1 MGKKRKERTMAEL
14 YKRTVKLLK
23 PRITP
28 ILEGHCRIQGPL
40 NESDSECETKRLRNT
55 ADRNKEKDCS
65 IERMEC
71 SVSTNVSKRRRN
83 KEQEPDHNTVD
94 TILMQKKT
102 PGKES
107 PSEHATGKSATKD
120 FVEREEIPGSKKTR
134 ISSNVRRA
142 KGNKSRK
149 AGVASSHS
157 DCGQKVELQ
166 ASSMIEPSEKSLET
180 PGSSQT
186 HDEEKIL
193 FLGKQSEETCDQS
206 RNSGTSSSHSDYE
219 QKAETQATDMIE
231 QSEKHLE
238 SLDASQARD
247 EEKMVAIDKQSEET
261 CDKSNNAAI
270 PSRDSDYEQKAE
282 ICESGAI
289 EQSEKCLETSFASQ
303 SNEETILS
311 LGKQSE
317 ETSFK
322 SGFNGQNEEVQETCM
337 TEQIEKSLEAPSAS
351 QSNDEGKILCFENQF
366 EETHD
371 KCFDKE
377 PTDILQSNE
386 TPIVMD
392 AGVNEDDK
400 GIEKQE
406 EADEELSVT
415 KPIDTTDINSGDSH
429 CVGITLSQNSLNTC
443 NMAPITVSDEI
454 NELEV
459 LPGIQSPMSLHSD
472 LDVHARGSENSS
484 GMPQIHFNGDA
495 CNDKDLIERSLISKS
510 SRLENTDEL
519 ISTSTESLV
528 TENVILK
535 GTSASSDM
543 TNAENTSSRE
553 SPEMNFEKTSS
564 SFIEDS
570 LDVIQ
575 KVETE
580 SKGSEFLQQNNN
592 IQTVTPTNSNV
603 EEINTFAENSLP
615 GHSLNVDGTDTVNL
629 SFKSGP
635 LDHSLSSSPEK
646 KEVSSILFSEDNIL
660 QEAVSSFPLSV
671 IPGHSSLTSASQ
683 YVITAKEIEPY
694 SSNQQE
700 KDFAFTSSTVCTEFS
715 TNKNTIIDEEETKD
729 VLPDLPVAARSAEH
743 LENNVLKGNEL
754 DGDFQFYEG
763 SKKLGPSDL
772 ASSSGVSLPFGET
785 EKSSEP
791 LSGED
796 DVKVCDICGNTG
808 YEGMLAVCSVC
819 NDGAEHIYCMQ
830 TMLDEVPER
839 DWLCEGCKSKHDI
852 NVKRV
857 ETSTSLTVISKP
869 TCLNSRKHNSFGTAR
884 SRLSAKLD
892 KRKLVPERKRAFK
905 GIPSSL
911 LSTKRQAES
920 FEIGPATK
928 KMALG
933 TPSPNIGSLS
943 SNPKSI
949 FYRENSFKALD
960 IGKVKTSIAVSS
972 TGDLP
977 SSSVHDSGKSSTL
990 YGASSPR
997 LPASVQLSKNRLLSL
1012 NSRMTDSS
1020 VVTGSKAGRNSPST
1034 HTVKVSADSNAPLR
1048 SNSFYKLSAIPKDVK
1063 EPIEVGSQAK
1073 ADRENT
1079 SNSHEAGVIAK
1090 PLKCNTNTDFSPVS
1104 DPKTSSVVHNLETKE
1119 IRTGKL
1125 AKDGL
1130 GLAKKKVMSKSPSIC
1145 RDSKS
1150 AGAMSLEKP
1159 ALDDRHAKSVTF
1171 LMKDSPNSRPVRS
1184 EVKIAVAPRQVA
1196 LNSNKEHNTLRFS
1209 ADGREGRTQLKTS
1222 PSKFQGVTANKLQ
1235 HSASTEASH
1244 KVTAEKSEDKSL
1256 FETTFVIKSSEEEN
1270 IFSSSVKDEK
1280 MSDSLGEKLAAE
1292 DRASQSEKKSA
1303 TLANKLISNDLL
1315 PEENKKTGNFK
1326 KFSSLKWPSPNHQTA
1341 AGSTRCYK
1349 CKELGHSPQL
1359 CTSCTSAETGSSGLR
1374 VTSLIA
1380 SAARSVKDP
1389 SDTVSVKLNT
1399 VEEITSSGNY
1409 KTGGNDESSV
1419 QGLQLI
1425 NSEQDHADQPGNGSP
1440 GQVSSNKEAS
1450 NCDPKCNSVES
1461 SKGASYVSR
1470 ELDIKTIESC
1480 QVSIPTRDF
1489 GQGLATTMPILT
1501 SGLGEPSLVNPSSN
1515 SSKSQGEQLLHTAAN
1530 EKKKSGNDE
1539 IQKNSSQKGQTV
1551 SPTEDMV
1558 VAIRESLSHGVP
1570 ASLDGAGQPGI
1581 ECRSVP
1587 CRGSSVVETTSATSL
1602 PEHNFLWQGGF
1613 DVQSNTNG
1621 TNYFDGIQAHASTSA
1636 ASKVLDAVKKFS
1648 SKLQLEEVP
1657 RYSSWPLQ
1665 FGHYRPSDKNIAL
1678 YFFAKDHESYE
1689 RPYRKLL
1696 EHMLKNDL
1704 ALRGNFD
1711 GVELLVFSS
1720 NQLAEQS
1727 QRWNRLL
1734 FLWGVF
1740 RERKSTCIESS
1751 TCMNEN
1757 IQGELAKG
1765 DPSASSVFGSSEL
1778 EKMDTDRIVVGDSNA
1793 SEGTLRVTGDQTL
1806 ASASS
1811 QDEGPNG
1818 NLYDSNIQTS
1828 PFVEDTKFN
1837 STLKIDKEDAEQLS
1851 IKKHSMGSSFESNE
1865 QPSSKIPQSNRLSS
1879 PDLSAGLEISTTQ
1892 MRQNATDGNFFEEMI
1907 PSEAGLVA
1915 SGKFGE
1921 ISSSNIIQTE
1931 GRKPNCLRP
1940 TLSASSTISLSSTE
1954 RKAYS
1959 CDTLNTAHFQSDLLC
1974 QQTSIDKGKKRPRD
1988 AKCDRQMEKAKE
2000 VESARLSS
2008 RDVEM
2013 DQGWR
2018 PWEKH
2023 REDPVVANERERG
2036 RCPSISREEDYG
2048 NCEPKYQK
2056 DGMQQRKRFC
2066 PSRSHSP
2073 SQIGVQSHS
2082 QTKQIFNNDF
2092 EYSQTFS
2099 PNLDHVKQPLRW
2111 QAPEMILDL
2120 DGSSHEKSKN
2130 IAVDGKEGRRKL
2142 KKSYSD
2148 VEGQENGK
2156 KQDVSNMNLA
2166 EQKISSRQ
2174 SYPIADLNQAADFD
2188 SAVEFCGTSVQQ
2200 HIQQEDPE
2208 GHLRFPQYCQLTERV
2223 FFPFSDDIS
2232 RNHRLS
2238 KPSEQWLSQLGSKQ
2252 SSSESSSTS
2261 RLISSTEENW
2271 ERLDLNMPNLELDLG
2286 GRVSSNPTKSSPIQG
2301 TENGSSLALSL
2312 AYPLTQNDQTT
2323 KSQKEDYKK
2332 PVNYNVNASFC
2343 LFGHRVNG

>member
-1 MGKKRKERTMAEL
+1 MGKKRKERTVAEL

-40 NESDSECETKRLRNT
+40 NESDSESETKRLRNT
-55 ADRNKEKDCS
+55 ADRDKEKDSS
-65 IERMEC
+65 IERMES

-83 KEQEPDHNTVD
+83 KEQETDHNTVD

-107 PSEHATGKSATKD
+107 PSEHATGKSASKD

-149 AGVASSHS
+149 ASVASSHS
-157 DCGQKVELQ
+157 DRGQEVELQ

-206 RNSGTSSSHSDYE
+206 RNSGTSSSHSDYV
-219 QKAETQATDMIE
+219 QKAETQATDTIE
-231 QSEKHLE
+231 QSEKRLE
-238 SLDASQARD
+238 TLDASQARD
-247 EEKMVAIDKQSEET
+247 EEKMLSIDKQSEET
-261 CDKSNNAAI
+261 CDTSNNAAI
-270 PSRDSDYEQKAE
+270 PISDSDYEQKAE
-282 ICESGAI
+282 IQESGTI
-289 EQSEKCLETSFASQ
+289 EQSEMYLETSFASQ

-311 LGKQSE
+311 LGKQLE
-317 ETSFK
+317 ETSYK
-322 SGFNGQNEEVQETCM
+322 SGFNRQNEEVQATCM
-337 TEQIEKSLEAPSAS
+337 TEQIEKSLEAPSAA
-351 QSNDEGKILCFENQF
+351 QSNDEGNILSLENQF
-366 EETHD
+366 EETRD

-377 PTDILQSNE
+377 PADILQSNE
-386 TPIVMD
+386 TTIVVD
-392 AGVNEDDK
+392 AAVNKDDK
-400 GIEKQE
+400 GIKKQE
-406 EADEELSVT
+406 EADEELPVT
-415 KPIDTTDINSGDSH
+415 KPSDTTDINSEDSH
-429 CVGITLSQNSLNTC
+429 CVGVTLSQNSLNTC
-443 NMAPITVSDEI
+443 SMAPITVSDEI

-459 LPGIQSPMSLHSD
+459 LTGIQSPVSLHSD
-472 LDVHARGSENSS
+472 LDVHAPGSENSS
-484 GMPQIHFNGDA
+484 GMAQIHFNGDA
-495 CNDKDLIERSLISKS
+495 CNNKDLTERPLISNS
-510 SRLENTDEL
+510 PRLENTDEL

-543 TNAENTSSRE
+543 ANAENMSSLE
-553 SPEMNFEKTSS
+553 SPEMHFEKTSS
-564 SFIEDS
+564 SSIEGS

-575 KVETE
+575 KAETE

-592 IQTVTPTNSNV
+592 IQIVTPTTSNV

-615 GHSLNVDGTDTVNL
+615 GHSLNVDGTETVNL
-629 SFKSGP
+629 PFKSGP

-646 KEVSSILFSEDNIL
+646 KEVSNILFSEDNIL

-671 IPGHSSLTSASQ
+671 IPGHSSLISASMS
-683 YVITAKEIEPY
+683 VKTEKEIEAY

-700 KDFAFTSSTVCTEFS
+700 QDFAFTSSTVCTEFS
-715 TNKNTIIDEEETKD
+715 TNKNTIIDKEEAKD
-729 VLPDLPVAARSAEH
+729 VLPVLPVAARSAEH
-743 LENNVLKGNEL
+743 LENNVLKRNEL
-754 DGDFQFYEG
+754 DQDFQFCEG
-763 SKKLGPSDL
+763 SKKLGPSEL
-772 ASSSGVSLPFGET
+772 ASSSGVSFPCGGT
-785 EKSSEP
+785 EKSCVP

-808 YEGMLAVCSVC
+808 YEEMLAVCSVC

-839 DWLCEGCKSKHDI
+839 DWLCEGCKSKQDI

-869 TCLNSRKHNSFGTAR
+869 ACLNSRKHSYGTAR

-892 KRKLVPERKRAFK
+892 KKKLVPERKRAFK

-928 KMALG
+928 KLALG
-933 TPSPNIGSLS
+933 TPSSNIGSFC

-949 FYRENSFKALD
+949 FHRENSFKALD

-997 LPASVQLSKNRLLSL
+997 LPVSAQLSKNRLLSL

-1020 VVTGSKAGRNSPST
+1020 VVTGSKAGRNAPST
-1034 HTVKVSADSNAPLR
+1034 HSVKVSADSSTPLR
-1048 SNSFYKLSAIPKDVK
+1048 SNSFYKLSATPKDVK

-1079 SNSHEAGVIAK
+1079 SNSHAAGVIAK
-1090 PLKCNTNTDFSPVS
+1090 PLKCNTSTDLSTVS
-1104 DPKTSSVVHNLETKE
+1104 DPKTSSGVHNLETKE

-1130 GLAKKKVMSKSPSIC
+1130 GLAKKKAMSKSPSIC

-1150 AGAMSLEKP
+1150 ALSMNLEKP
-1159 ALDDRHAKSVTF
+1159 AVDDRHAKSVTF

-1184 EVKIAVAPRQVA
+1184 EVKMAVAPRQVA
-1196 LNSNKEHNTLRFS
+1196 LNSNKELNSLRFL

-1222 PSKFQGVTANKLQ
+1222 PSKFQAVTANKLQ

-1270 IFSSSVKDEK
+1270 IFTSSVKDEK
-1280 MSDSLGEKLAAE
+1280 MSNSLGEKLAAE
-1292 DRASQSEKKSA
+1292 GRASQNEKKSA

-1315 PEENKKTGNFK
+1315 LEENKKSGNFK
-1326 KFSSLKWPSPNHQTA
+1326 KFSSLKWASPNHQTA

-1349 CKELGHSPQL
+1349 CKELGHSAQL
-1359 CTSCTSAETGSSGLR
+1359 CTSRTSAETGSSGLR
-1374 VTSLIA
+1374 VSSLIA
-1380 SAARSVKDP
+1380 SAARSAKDL
-1389 SDTVSVKLNT
+1389 SDTVSVKINT
-1399 VEEITSSGNY
+1399 LEEITSSGNY
-1409 KTGGNDESSV
+1409 KASGNDESSV
-1419 QGLQLI
+1419 LQLF
-1425 NSEQDHADQPGNGSP
+1425 NSEQDHADQPGSGSP

-1450 NCDPKCNSVES
+1450 YRDPKCNSVES
-1461 SKGASYVSR
+1461 SKGASYLSR
-1470 ELDIKTIESC
+1470 ELDIKTLESC
-1480 QVSIPTRDF
+1480 QVSIPTRDL
-1489 GQGLATTMPILT
+1489 GQGLATTTPILT

-1530 EKKKSGNDE
+1530 EKKKLGNDE
-1539 IQKNSSQKGQTV
+1539 IQKNSSQLGQIV

-1587 CRGSSVVETTSATSL
+1587 CRGSSVVETTSASSL

-1696 EHMLKNDL
+1696 EHMLKHDL

-1720 NQLAEQS
+1720 NQLEEQS

-1757 IQGELAKG
+1757 VQGELAKG

-1778 EKMDTDRIVVGDSNA
+1778 EVMDTDRVVIGDSNV

-1806 ASASS
+1806 ASTSS

-1818 NLYDSNIQTS
+1818 NSYDPNIQNL
-1828 PFVEDTKFN
+1828 PVVEDTKFN
-1837 STLKIDKEDAEQLS
+1837 STLKIDKKDAEQLS

-1865 QPSSKIPQSNRLSS
+1865 QSSSKIPQSNRLSS

-1892 MRQNATDGNFFEEMI
+1892 MPQNATDGNFFEEMI
-1907 PSEAGLVA
+1907 PPEAGLVA
-1915 SGKFGE
+1915 SGKSGE
-1921 ISSSNIIQTE
+1921 ISSSHIQTE
-1931 GRKPNCLRP
+1931 GTKPNCLRH

-1959 CDTLNTAHFQSDLLC
+1959 CDTLKTAHFQSDSLG

-2008 RDVEM
+2008 RDGEM

-2023 REDPVVANERERG
+2023 REDSLVANERERG

-2073 SQIGVQSHS
+2073 PQIGVQSHS
-2082 QTKQIFNNDF
+2082 QTKQIFKNDF
-2092 EYSQTFS
+2092 EYSQTHS
-2099 PNLDHVKQPLRW
+2099 PNLDHIKQPLRW
-2111 QAPEMILDL
+2111 QASEMIPDF

-2130 IAVDGKEGRRKL
+2130 IVVDGKDGRRKL
-2142 KKSYSD
+2142 KSYSN
-2148 VEGQENGK
+2148 VEVQENGK

-2166 EQKISSRQ
+2166 EQKMSSRQ
-2174 SYPIADLNQAADFD
+2174 SYPIADLNQVADFD
-2188 SAVEFCGTSVQQ
+2188 SAVEFSGTSVQQ

-2238 KPSEQWLSQLGSKQ
+2238 KLSEQWPSQLGSKQ

-2271 ERLDLNMPNLELDLG
+2271 ERLDLNMPSLELDLG
-2286 GRVSSNPTKSSPIQG
+2286 GRVSSNPIKSSPLQG

-2323 KSQKEDYKK
+2323 KTQKEDYKK
-2332 PVNYNVNASFC
+2332 PVNCSVNASFC